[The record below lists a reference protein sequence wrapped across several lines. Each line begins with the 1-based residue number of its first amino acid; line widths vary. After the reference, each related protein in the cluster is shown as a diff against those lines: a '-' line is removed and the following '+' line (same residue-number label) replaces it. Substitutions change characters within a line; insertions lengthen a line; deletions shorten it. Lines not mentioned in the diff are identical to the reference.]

1 MMHNQ
6 IYRAHGGQ
14 GGLAESMPPATI
26 HAVVRP
32 AWGAIRVWQGHGA
45 SEDFTFAE
53 ARKLCVAAD
62 TALTGPFSD
71 GRAFLFLGE
80 ECDPA
85 SDLRI
90 KHGLRV
96 KRGWLVAFLAA
107 MRKALRTLDAATD
120 MAGAAR

>member
-1 MMHNQ
+1 MRLERLH
-6 IYRAHGGQ
+6 HGGQ
-14 GGLAESMPPATI
+14 GSIFPVVLPPAI

-32 AWGAIRVWQGHGA
+32 AWGVIRVWQGHGA
-45 SEDFTFAE
+45 SEDFTIAE

-96 KRGWLVAFLAA
+96 KRGWLIAFLAA
-107 MRKALRTLDAATD
+107 MRKALRTLDAATE